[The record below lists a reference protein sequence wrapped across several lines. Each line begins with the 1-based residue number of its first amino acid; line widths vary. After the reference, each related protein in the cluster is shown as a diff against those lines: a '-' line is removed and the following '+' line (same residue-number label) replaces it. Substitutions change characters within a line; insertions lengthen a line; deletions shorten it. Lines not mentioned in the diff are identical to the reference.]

1 MGLVHSPRIATNDLI
16 FCVDALNSKSY
27 PGSGSTWSDL
37 SIIRNNGTLQNSP
50 TYNSAGYF
58 TFNGTTQFVSFA
70 VLNPSLT
77 DDNIYTLS
85 VWCKLSSINTEQII
99 WAETVAD
106 GFGDNAEIF
115 DIGIL
120 STGLIRYS
128 YNSTNQLNF
137 NYIPNTTD
145 WFNLAV
151 TKNGGG
157 GTGIV
162 NLYVNGILDS
172 TVSGVQSIPGITN
185 VEHNIG
191 KPRQNVRYFSG
202 SFAQCAFYNRALL
215 AAEIQQNFNALRG
228 RFGI

>member
-37 SIIRNNGTLQNSP
+37 SIIRNNGTLQNNP
-50 TYNSAGYF
+50 TYDSAGYF

-70 VLNPSLT
+70 DLNPSLT
-77 DDNIYTLS
+77 NVNIYTLS
-85 VWCKLSSINTEQII
+85 LWCKLSSLNTEQII
-99 WAETVAD
+99 WAEVIAN
-106 GFGDNAEIF
+106 GFGDNDGIF

-120 STGLIRYS
+120 STGRIRYS
-128 YNSTNQLNF
+128 YNSTNQLDF

-157 GTGIV
+157 GTGII
-162 NLYVNGILDS
+162 NLYVNGVLDG
-172 TVSGVQSIPGITN
+172 TVSNAQSIPG
-185 VEHNIG
+185 VASVQHNIG
-191 KPRQNVRYFSG
+191 KPAQNVRYFSG
-202 SFAQCAFYNRALL
+202 SFAQCAFYNRALT
-215 AAEIQQNFNALRG
+215 AEEIQQNFNAFRG
-228 RFGI
+228 RFGV